1 MHDLSQNFGNASNAA
16 VAAGCKASALETSC
30 RRLAAARELSRRHLG
45 RRITF
50 YLPGM
55 FRLDGHTGRYPAVSI
70 TGDRCALQCDH
81 CQGKILAG
89 MPPAADPAT
98 LVATCRR
105 MADQGHIGVL
115 ISGGCD
121 PDGTVPWKAFLPA
134 IETIKSTTDLLISV
148 HCGLVDFETARDLKQ
163 AGVDQAL
170 VDVIGDDE
178 TYQAIYHVPFGV
190 ERIDAAMEAL
200 SLAQLPIVPHIVCG
214 IAYGQIRGEYAA
226 VDMIARYAIAQL
238 VVVALMRIPGTP
250 AVRSKPP
257 NAEQVADIIAAARFQ
272 MPEVPISLGCA
283 RQRGNRRLEELA
295 IDAGVNKLALPSERA
310 VARAKYY
317 GLEINYQPTCCSV
330 TGSHLTAGWGDNGTV
345 LSVKF

>member
-1 MHDLSQNFGNASNAA
+1 MHDLSHKHGKASGAA
-16 VAAGCKASALETSC
+16 VSAGCKAPVLETSHQ
-30 RRLAAARELSRRHLG
+30 RLIAARELSWRHLG

-55 FRLDGHTGRYPAVSI
+55 FRIDGHSGRYPAVSI
-70 TGDRCALQCDH
+70 TGDQCALQCDH

-89 MPPAADPAT
+89 MPPAADPTT
-98 LVATCRR
+98 LVETCRR

-121 PDGTVPWKAFLPA
+121 PDGAVPWKAFLPA
-134 IETIKSTTDLLISV
+134 IETIKSTTDLVISV
-148 HCGLVDFETARDLKQ
+148 HCGLVDLETARELKQ

-190 ERIDAAMEAL
+190 ERIDAALQAL

-214 IAYGQIRGEYAA
+214 IAYGRIRGEYAA

-250 AVRSKPP
+250 AARSEPP
-257 NAEQVADIIAAARFQ
+257 KAEQVADIIAAARFQ

-283 RQRGNRRLEELA
+283 RQRGNSRLEALA
-295 IDAGVNKLALPSERA
+295 IDAGVNKLALPSEQA
-310 VARAKYY
+310 VARAKDY
-317 GLEINYQPTCCSV
+317 GLDIYYQATCCSV
-330 TGSHLTAGWGDNGTV
+330 TVDCHTAGWV
-345 LSVKF
+345 

>member
-1 MHDLSQNFGNASNAA
+1 MPDLSQKHGSASNVA
-16 VAAGCKASALETSC
+16 VAAGCKAPVVETTHQ
-30 RRLAAARELSRRHLG
+30 RLAAARELSWRYLG

-70 TGDRCALQCDH
+70 TGDKCALQCDH

-98 LVATCRR
+98 LVETCRR

-134 IETIKSTTDLLISV
+134 IETIKSTTDLVISV
-148 HCGLVDFETARDLKQ
+148 HCGLVDPETAIDLKQ

-190 ERIDAAMEAL
+190 ERIDAALEAL

-214 IAYGQIRGEYAA
+214 IAYGRIRGEYAA
-226 VDMIARYAIAQL
+226 VEMIARYAITQL

-250 AVRSKPP
+250 TARSEPP
-257 NAEQVADIIAAARFQ
+257 KAEHVAGIIAAARFK

-283 RQRGNRRLEELA
+283 RQRGNSRLEELA
-295 IDAGVNKLALPSERA
+295 IDAGVNKLALPSEQA

-317 GLEINYQPTCCSV
+317 GLEIKHQPTCCSV
-330 TGSHLTAGWGDNGTV
+330 TGSYLMD
-345 LSVKF
+345 SFKC

>member
-1 MHDLSQNFGNASNAA
+1 MHDSSQQQESASNEP
-16 VAAGCKASALETSC
+16 VEVGSKGSASGTIHQ
-30 RRLAAARELSRRHLG
+30 RLTLARELSWRHLG
-45 RRITF
+45 KRITF

-98 LVATCRR
+98 LVETCRR
-105 MADQGHIGVL
+105 MADQGHLGVL

-121 PDGTVPWKAFLPA
+121 SDGTIPWKAFLPA
-134 IETIKSTTDLLISV
+134 IETIKSTTDLAISV
-148 HCGLVDFETARDLKQ
+148 HCGLVDAETARGLKQ

-178 TYQAIYHVPFGV
+178 TYRSIYHVPFGI
-190 ERIDAAMEAL
+190 ERIDAALEAL
-200 SLAQLPIVPHIVCG
+200 SRAQLPIVPHIVCG

-226 VDMIARYAIAQL
+226 VDMIARYAVAQL

-250 AVRSKPP
+250 AARCEPP
-257 NAEQVADIIAAARFQ
+257 GVEQVADIIAAARLK
-272 MPEVPISLGCA
+272 MPTVPISLGCA
-283 RQRGNRRLEELA
+283 RQRGNSRLEELA

-310 VARAKYY
+310 VARARQY
-317 GLEINYQPTCCSV
+317 GLDIRYQATCCSV
-330 TGSHLTAGWGDNGTV
+330 TDRFITAGWHNG
-345 LSVKF
+345 